1 LSWAA
6 AAAALLMAAALGW
19 LAATGTPLGVHTVIA
34 IVLAATV
41 SMLVGALLMGL
52 MFHSSE
58 SGHDA
63 AVAESSAAAAEP
75 DAWRDL

>member
-1 LSWAA
+1 V
-6 AAAALLMAAALGW
+6 LLIAAALGW
-19 LAATGTPLGVHTVIA
+19 LAATGAPLGVHTVIA

-63 AVAESSAAAAEP
+63 AVAESSAAAEP